1 MRIATMELP
10 TTLLLAA
17 AIVAFVGYPAA
28 FLYTFTTR
36 ARDER
41 MRRALTTFAAAGT
54 AIVGLLTIARGFICQ
69 TRTCIDCIG
78 SCTAYWIVAIAGLVV
93 AENLLLIEAMRRL
106 QNRGGP
112 GPE

>member
-1 MRIATMELP
+1 MELP

-28 FLYTFTTR
+28 FLYTLTTR

-54 AIVGLLTIARGFICQ
+54 TIVALLTIVRALIC
-69 TRTCIDCIG
+69 RSRNCSDCIG
-78 SCTAYWIVAIAGLVV
+78 SCTAYWIIAIAGFVV
-93 AENLLLIEAMRRL
+93 AENLLLIEVLRRL
-106 QNRGGP
+106 QNRGD
-112 GPE
+112 PE